1 MLKLLFMFEQ
11 TNVSISRTENGLY
24 YYNENKQKIISFMHF
39 SYIQSVLMLPVVH
52 HAVFGAYT
60 CIVENIH
67 GKLEKVVMLTEGA
80 KPGTP
85 HINPQKIYP
94 DGLDLY
100 IEVSY
105 L

>member
-1 MLKLLFMFEQ
+1 M
-11 TNVSISRTENGLY
+11 
-24 YYNENKQKIISFMHF
+24 
-39 SYIQSVLMLPVVH
+39 QSVLMLPMVH

-60 CIVENIH
+60 CIAEIIH

-100 IEVSY
+100 IEVIY
-105 L
+105 LRGIRVNFVRVKWMDCQVA

>member
-1 MLKLLFMFEQ
+1 
-11 TNVSISRTENGLY
+11 
-24 YYNENKQKIISFMHF
+24 
-39 SYIQSVLMLPVVH
+39 MLPVVH

-60 CIVENIH
+60 CIAENIH

-85 HINPQKIYP
+85 HINPLKIYP

-100 IEVSY
+100 IEVNICPSTFVLY
-105 L
+105 VC